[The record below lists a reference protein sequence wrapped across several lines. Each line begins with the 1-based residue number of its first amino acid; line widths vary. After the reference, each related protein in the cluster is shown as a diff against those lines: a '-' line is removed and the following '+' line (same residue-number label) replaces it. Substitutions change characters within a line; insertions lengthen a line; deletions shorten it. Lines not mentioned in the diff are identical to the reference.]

1 MNRNSIST
9 TQLAKI
15 CGVSQGTV
23 DRALNNRKGINKL
36 TKEKVLSVAKEYGY
50 RPGIQGRG
58 VIRQQLKVIGIILPD
73 LNNPALVET
82 AEKIKKLAQKK
93 GFSTVVMFN
102 STNCEEEV
110 NSILTLYHMGIKGL
124 IFIPLN
130 SGDDFER
137 FLSSLD
143 LPIVTVNNRINSIP
157 YMGSFDTPQAT
168 NQITDDNIIDAALAY
183 IIDGATFPFNSVES

>member
-36 TKEKVLSVAKEYGY
+36 TKEKVLAVAKEYGY
-50 RPGIQGRG
+50 RPGAQGRG
-58 VIRQQLKVIGIILPD
+58 IVKQQLKVIGIILPD
-73 LNNPALVET
+73 MNNSLYVEM
-82 AEKIKKLAQKK
+82 AEKIERIARKKD
-93 GFSTVVMFN
+93 FSTVVMFN

-110 NSILTLYHMGIKGL
+110 NKILTLYHMGIKGL
-124 IFIPLN
+124 IFLPTN
-130 SGDDFER
+130 SGEDFER

-143 LPIVTVNNRINSIP
+143 LPMVTINNRINSIP
-157 YMGSFDTPQAT
+157 CMGNFDTPV
-168 NQITDDNIIDAALAY
+168 TDDCIINNALAY
-183 IIDGATFPFNSVES
+183 LIDGTTFPFNSVDS